1 MKSRGRIGVLMVS
14 VPVLAFAVVGGF
26 MGKAMAR
33 QESYQALRIF
43 EDVVTLIMN
52 NYVEEVQVDKV
63 MQGAMHGLADGLDP
77 DSAYLNVEQVKL
89 FEKND
94 SPGTG
99 THRRGVDAAVLPA
112 RDRGARRI
120 ARGQGRAAAGRLHPR
135 DRRPVHARHVGVRG
149 HAAARRQARHEGD
162 ARRASRQRR
171 GAASGGARSRRTPGR
186 AGAIAAGAA
195 RRRLLRIAEFGKATP
210 DQITS
215 EVATLTKG
223 GATRLVIDLRGT
235 AFGDVESG
243 PRRGASVR
251 SVRHARLS
259 GRNAA
264 RRRKPVATAAG
275 DGSITLPV
283 ALLTDNG
290 TSGPAELF
298 AAALTGNKRASL
310 VGERTLGRAARQRLV
325 RLPDGSGLLL
335 THLLYLTPGEAVI
348 NEKGLT
354 PDVAVEQPDVEFGR
368 PLPTTDA
375 TLDKAIEQLK
385 SQVGRALRAVRRRS
399 RSLAERAH
407 SLALVARRS
416 RLARQAYFSLPLRAS
431 KASAP
436 PRRA

>member
-1 MKSRGRIGVLMVS
+1 MKSRGRVGVLMIS

-77 DSAYLNVEQVKL
+77 DSAYLNAEQVKL

-99 THRRGVDAAVLPA
+99 RTGLELTRQYYLRVIAARDGSPAARAGLRPGDYIRAIDGQSTRDTSVYSGMRMLTGKPGTKVTLAVLRGNAAEPHQVELVREDLPA
-112 RDRGARRI
+112 T
-120 ARGQGRAAAGRLHPR
+120 
-135 DRRPVHARHVGVRG
+135 PV
-149 HAAARRQARHEGD
+149 
-162 ARRASRQRR
+162 
-171 GAASGGARSRRTPGR
+171 RSRVIPPGV
-186 AGAIAAGAA
+186 GY
-195 RRRLLRIAEFGKATP
+195 LRIAEFGKATP
-210 DQITS
+210 DQIKT
-215 EVATLTKG
+215 EVANLTKA

-235 AFGDVESG
+235 AFGDVETGLAAAHLFVPSG
-243 PRRGASVR
+243 TLGYRQERGKTKEAV
-251 SVRHARLS
+251 
-259 GRNAA
+259 AA
-264 RRRKPVATAAG
+264 AAG
-275 DGSITLPV
+275 DGSISLPV

-290 TSGPAELF
+290 TSGAPELF
-298 AAALTGNKRASL
+298 AAALTGNKPASL

-348 NEKGLT
+348 NEKGLM
-354 PDVAVEQPDVEFGR
+354 PDIAVEQADVEFGQQ
-368 PLPTTDA
+368 PPTTDP

-385 SQVGRALRAVRRRS
+385 T
-399 RSLAERAH
+399 
-407 SLALVARRS
+407 
-416 RLARQAYFSLPLRAS
+416 
-431 KASAP
+431 K
-436 PRRA
+436 

>member
-1 MKSRGRIGVLMVS
+1 MKSRGRIGVLMIS

-77 DSAYLNVEQVKL
+77 DSAYLNGEQVKL
-89 FEKND
+89 YEKND

-99 THRRGVDAAVLPA
+99 RTGLELTRQYYLRVIAAHDGSPAARAGLRPGDYIRAIDGQSTRDTSVYSGMRMLAGKPGTKVTLAVLRGNAAEPHQLELVREELPA
-112 RDRGARRI
+112 T
-120 ARGQGRAAAGRLHPR
+120 
-135 DRRPVHARHVGVRG
+135 PV
-149 HAAARRQARHEGD
+149 
-162 ARRASRQRR
+162 
-171 GAASGGARSRRTPGR
+171 RSRVIPPGV
-186 AGAIAAGAA
+186 GY
-195 RRRLLRIAEFGKATP
+195 LRVAEFGKATP
-210 DQITS
+210 DQIKS

-235 AFGDVESG
+235 AFGDIETGLAAAHLFVSSG
-243 PRRGASVR
+243 TLGYRQERGKAKE
-251 SVRHARLS
+251 A
-259 GRNAA
+259 
-264 RRRKPVATAAG
+264 VATAAG
-275 DGSITLPV
+275 DGGISLPV

-290 TSGPAELF
+290 TSGAAELF
-298 AAALTGNKRASL
+298 AAALTGNKRATL
-310 VGERTLGRAARQRLV
+310 IGERTLGRAARQRLV

-354 PDVAVEQPDVEFGR
+354 PDIAVEQPDVEFGQM
-368 PLPTTDA
+368 LPTTDA

-385 SQVGRALRAVRRRS
+385 A
-399 RSLAERAH
+399 
-407 SLALVARRS
+407 
-416 RLARQAYFSLPLRAS
+416 
-431 KASAP
+431 K
-436 PRRA
+436 